1 MAKGCDDRKGT
12 EKMMSVRD
20 FEIDRDMV
28 DVVVVVVVV
37 VNAVVVSEKRKK
49 KK

>member
-37 VNAVVVSEKRKK
+37 VKAVVVSEKRKK
-49 KK
+49 K

>member
-49 KK
+49 K

>member
-28 DVVVVVVVV
+28 DVVVVVVV
-37 VNAVVVSEKRKK
+37 NAVVVSEKRKK